1 MQSMTLT
8 LAAPPSM
15 VSLVLLVLAGWVA
28 AALELADFG
37 PVEAFHGMDGGFGVT
52 GQLMAQLS
60 LEKVVCAFHATFH
73 NDIRAGFTKS
83 CSSL

>member
-1 MQSMTLT
+1 MTLT

-37 PVEAFHGMDGGFGVT
+37 SVEAFHGMDGGFGVT
-52 GQLMAQLS
+52 ANLWLS
-60 LEKVVCAFHATFH
+60 Y
-73 NDIRAGFTKS
+73 R
-83 CSSL
+83 